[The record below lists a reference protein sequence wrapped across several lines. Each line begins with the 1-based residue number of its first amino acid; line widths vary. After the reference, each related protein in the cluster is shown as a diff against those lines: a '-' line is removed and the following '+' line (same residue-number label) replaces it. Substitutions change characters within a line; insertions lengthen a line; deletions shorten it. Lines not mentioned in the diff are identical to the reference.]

1 MKHLRPFFSG
11 YNYESKE
18 YPSSSNVHR
27 IPPQDIYDY
36 IDIYYGYDTDT
47 GSNHSNNNLSITTDD
62 KFDVIANTSD
72 PENVNIP
79 YSETDCSSV
88 IIPCKRNYSGC
99 ALRNHSSVGRV
110 CFSRIVGIYHFL
122 VWHNLSC
129 DVIILHEIDI
139 RGIYYLNITR
149 SRIQFLDIQTRH
161 FKNLS
166 HVYIQDAVID
176 ILNISIQEFDSFE
189 TLSIVNCS
197 FKRLIVNV
205 FWEDNTSNQFMFN
218 GTFTAFLSFEDTRLD
233 ILADTLKD
241 QFIFSTKTILNDTET
256 YVLRHCHASFVEI
269 YNINPKTIRFESSNM
284 VSLDEAHVFS
294 KVDYLSMRNY
304 KISNIPI
311 LQDNIYESTISLD
324 LAYNRIKRIRNG
336 DLNDTF
342 LLRYLDLNSNLINHI
357 EDDAF
362 VHLKRLYILNISNNS
377 ITEIPQGYFST
388 LENIYFLL
396 LKFNR
401 IEFIH
406 TRAFSNLRKLNTLDI
421 SNNKLISLRKDL
433 FLDLVN
439 LKRLYIQNNNIL
451 VHEGMFRG
459 LYNLKELWVDFFT
472 ICCAKPHTIYDVQC
486 NAPPSDISSCEQLI
500 SNPSLNVVI
509 WYMSFLATFGNII
522 ALLCNF
528 VFFKTR
534 SFTAYSIFTCNLNVS
549 DMMMGLYLYII
560 AFVNLVYTGRYA
572 FEDHSWRQSVLCSV
586 SGVLATVS
594 SESSSFFVSL
604 ITMDRILAIKYPLSS
619 RRLTKVGGILFAVL
633 AWTISLSLAL
643 FPILPMGF
651 SSFEGFYAQ
660 TAICIYLPL
669 SVQRRPG
676 WQYSMVVF
684 VGINFI
690 IFLGI
695 LVGQCV
701 IVLEVIKSGRKIQSS
716 NRHQREVALA
726 KSVGAVVLTDFFCWI
741 PIGIIGTPY
750 F

>member
-1 MKHLRPFFSG
+1 MKILLTLYYTVQGLGLPKLLFGCFKPISVEPFYHVIIVLCSTRRRSHAKFCYENYCYPPSNPS

-88 IIPCKRNYSGC
+88 IIPS
-99 ALRNHSSVGRV
+99 
-110 CFSRIVGIYHFL
+110 
-122 VWHNLSC
+122 
-129 DVIILHEIDI
+129 
-139 RGIYYLNITR
+139 
-149 SRIQFLDIQTRH
+149 
-161 FKNLS
+161 
-166 HVYIQDAVID
+166 
-176 ILNISIQEFDSFE
+176 
-189 TLSIVNCS
+189 
-197 FKRLIVNV
+197 
-205 FWEDNTSNQFMFN
+205 
-218 GTFTAFLSFEDTRLD
+218 
-233 ILADTLKD
+233 
-241 QFIFSTKTILNDTET
+241 
-256 YVLRHCHASFVEI
+256 
-269 YNINPKTIRFESSNM
+269 
-284 VSLDEAHVFS
+284 
-294 KVDYLSMRNY
+294 
-304 KISNIPI
+304 
-311 LQDNIYESTISLD
+311 
-324 LAYNRIKRIRNG
+324 
-336 DLNDTF
+336 
-342 LLRYLDLNSNLINHI
+342 
-357 EDDAF
+357 
-362 VHLKRLYILNISNNS
+362 
-377 ITEIPQGYFST
+377 
-388 LENIYFLL
+388 
-396 LKFNR
+396 
-401 IEFIH
+401 
-406 TRAFSNLRKLNTLDI
+406 
-421 SNNKLISLRKDL
+421 
-433 FLDLVN
+433 
-439 LKRLYIQNNNIL
+439 
-451 VHEGMFRG
+451 
-459 LYNLKELWVDFFT
+459 
-472 ICCAKPHTIYDVQC
+472 
-486 NAPPSDISSCEQLI
+486 
-500 SNPSLNVVI
+500 
-509 WYMSFLATFGNII
+509 
-522 ALLCNF
+522 
-528 VFFKTR
+528 
-534 SFTAYSIFTCNLNVS
+534 
-549 DMMMGLYLYII
+549 
-560 AFVNLVYTGRYA
+560 FVNLVYTGRYA

-619 RRLTKVGGILFAVL
+619 RRLTKVGGILLAVL

-741 PIGIIGTPY
+741 PIGIIDCFFFFFFFFLGMLTFSGVDISSEVYNWILVLVLPINSALNPILY
-750 F
+750 TFSAVLRQRDRRAEV